1 MRIKRQE
8 HTFAIHFTREFRNAL
23 KQGSMTVVNAI
34 KRADGNNG
42 IAQRTDRIKI
52 VVNLHGLQSRL
63 QKYRV
68 RSNKAW
74 WWDDRLRMTDDG

>member
-1 MRIKRQE
+1 VRIKRQE
-8 HTFAIHFTREFRNAL
+8 HAFAIHFTREFCNAL

-34 KRADGNNG
+34 KRTDGNNG

-52 VVNLHGLQSRL
+52 VVNLHRLQSRL

-68 RSNKAW
+68 RSN
-74 WWDDRLRMTDDG
+74 